1 MWSIVLTLTLLLV
14 QFTSALPVSPSAET
28 VQYVIDNGT
37 IVTSSAPGS
46 PIAMDSP
53 AKAVPTSISAKYRN
67 TARAVLDARNTNAV
81 TSIDLFQTIASTP
94 ADDRFPIIV
103 AHPLQP
109 LSMSKS
115 VISSSTIPTNN
126 FYSNLFLGT
135 QQQAANVY
143 PYTVWWSKGTNGDY
157 GFAISHTTA
166 SQRVYGPN
174 PNANPVE
181 YYYNPVGIC
190 SISFSAAEFDS
201 AMTMSLNNP
210 TAFAVNVTMAPSTS
224 KYGNG
229 RSLYIPLVQA
239 TGFITG
245 IYFNLRPKFNSLVGF
260 QSLTEMSSPRYGI
273 KKYVAQLYDGT
284 SWAIYANVPNGQTF
298 SLSRQ
303 SSSSIIASKDVNNV
317 IVQIAKIVAGSESA
331 YDAHAGKYAY
341 HAHVYGSTAGST
353 GTVTINYWTLQGN
366 NAGSLLL
373 WALPHHV
380 ASMKTGAL
388 GFSIDSQSK
397 GKMYA
402 YSTNQIVMQEELQ
415 TDLQFDPWT
424 SIPGQKATYTSN
436 ALKLITSAA
445 TAEIAEDFNA
455 QTNQNSMYYAG
466 KALDKFAMI
475 CYVAHSVL
483 KNSALT
489 KTCLNK
495 LKQSFALF
503 ANNKQIYPLYYDKT
517 YKGLVTSAGI
527 LTGDSQADFGA
538 TYYNDHHFHYGYHIH
553 TAAVI
558 GYIDTALGGTWVQEN
573 KEYVNTLVRDVAN
586 PTDAD
591 SYFPF
596 SRSFSWFHGH
606 SWAKGLFESADGKDE
621 ESSSE
626 DYHHAYAMK
635 LWGQVVGDQ
644 SMEARGAMMLAVMRR
659 SMNAYMLMNNTN
671 TIQPQNFI
679 GNKVSGILFENKAD
693 HTTYFGT
700 DIQYIQ
706 GVHMLPITPASS
718 YIRSPTFVSQEWNS
732 LLSSVA
738 PTLTDGWK
746 GILYANLA
754 LYNPKSSYAFFSSSK
769 FNSNYLDDGASLT
782 WYLAYAAGVGGATS

>member
-1 MWSIVLTLTLLLV
+1 MWSVVLTLTLLLER
-14 QFTSALPVSPSAET
+14 FASALPVST
-28 VQYVIDNGT
+28 
-37 IVTSSAPGS
+37 
-46 PIAMDSP
+46 
-53 AKAVPTSISAKYRN
+53 AV
-67 TARAVLDARNTNAV
+67 
-81 TSIDLFQTIASTP
+81 DLFQEIATTAP
-94 ADDRFPIIV
+94 DHRFPIIV
-103 AHPLQP
+103 DHPLQP
-109 LSMSKS
+109 LGMSKS
-115 VISSSTIPTNN
+115 VISTSTIPTNN
-126 FYSNLFLGT
+126 FYTNLFLGSR
-135 QQQAANVY
+135 QQPAYLY
-143 PYTVWWSKGTNGDY
+143 PYSVWWSQGTNSDY
-157 GFAISHTTA
+157 GLAISHTTA
-166 SQRVYGPN
+166 SQRVFGPN
-174 PNANPVE
+174 PSANPVE

-190 SISFSAAEFDS
+190 SVSFSAAEFD
-201 AMTMSLNNP
+201 AGMTMSLGSP

-224 KYGNG
+224 KYGHG
-229 RSLYIPLVQA
+229 RSLYIPLVQG

-245 IYFNLRPKFNSLVGF
+245 IYFNLRPRFNSLVGF
-260 QSLTEMSSPRYGI
+260 QSLTEKTSPRNGI
-273 KKYVAQLYDGT
+273 KKYVAKLYDGT

-303 SSSSIIASKDVNNV
+303 SSSSIIASKDVYNV
-317 IVQIAKIVAGSESA
+317 IVQIAKIVDGSESA

-341 HAHVYGSTAGST
+341 HARVYGSAVGSVGTA
-353 GTVTINYWTLQGN
+353 TINYWTLQAN
-366 NAGSLLL
+366 NAGNLLL
-373 WALPHHV
+373 WLLPHHV
-380 ASMKTGAL
+380 ASMKKGAL
-388 GFSIDSQSK
+388 GFSIDSLSR

-402 YSTNQIVMQEELQ
+402 FSTNQIVLQEELP
-415 TDLQFDPWT
+415 TGIQFEPWT

-445 TAEIAEDFNA
+445 ASEIAEDFNA
-455 QTNQNSMYYAG
+455 QTNLNSMYYAG

-475 CYVAHSVL
+475 CYVAHSIL
-483 KNSALT
+483 KNAVMT
-489 KTCLNK
+489 ANCLNK

-503 ANNKQIYPLYYDKT
+503 ANNKEIYPLYYDKT
-517 YKGLVTSAGI
+517 YKGIVSSAGI
-527 LTGDSQADFGA
+527 LTGSSMADFGA

-558 GYIDTALGGTWVQEN
+558 GYIDTALGGTWVKEN
-573 KEYVNTLVRDVAN
+573 KEYVNTLIRDVAN
-586 PTDAD
+586 PSDAD
-591 SYFPF
+591 PYFPF

-606 SWAKGLFESADGKDE
+606 SMAKGLFESADGKDE

-626 DYHHAYAMK
+626 DYHHAYAVK
-635 LWGQVVGDQ
+635 LWGQVSGDQ

-659 SMNAYMLMNNTN
+659 AMNAYMLMNNTN

-718 YIRSPTFVSQEWNS
+718 YIRSPTFVGEEWNS
-732 LLSSVA
+732 LLSGVA

-769 FNSNYLDDGASLT
+769 FSRNYLDPGASLT